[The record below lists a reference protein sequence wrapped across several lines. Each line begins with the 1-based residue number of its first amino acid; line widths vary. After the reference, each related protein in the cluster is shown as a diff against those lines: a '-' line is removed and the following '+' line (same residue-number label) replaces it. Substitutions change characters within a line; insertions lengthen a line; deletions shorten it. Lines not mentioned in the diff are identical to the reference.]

1 LSYSHPYDSEHH
13 PLNFSQVKEVQFNS
27 EFLGP
32 EQVSPHYENF
42 LVSRKYA
49 TAFLGTMGILSFAIG
64 TYDLHWVVKSTFL
77 PIVTWTGVMYLTME
91 GRKSWFK
98 PLLVRFY
105 RRVAMN
111 EMYNIQSFYSD
122 NVQYQVN
129 QHLGEAK

>member
-1 LSYSHPYDSEHH
+1 M
-13 PLNFSQVKEVQFNS
+13 
-27 EFLGP
+27 
-32 EQVSPHYENF
+32 SPHYENF

-49 TAFLGTMGILSFAIG
+49 VTFLGTMGILSFGIG
-64 TYDLHWVVKSTFL
+64 TYDLHWVLKSTFL

-98 PLLVRFY
+98 PLLIRFY

-122 NVQYQVN
+122 NV
-129 QHLGEAK
+129 